1 MKILL
6 TIIWLGCICASY
18 AEKEVKNI
26 EQLLEANT
34 KELSDTKLI
43 LHHIDATNE
52 RIKASIEQQRVWLES
67 IKNVDGLL
75 AKLNLFLDAQGTV
88 VQEALNN
95 ITLKSGLHAERVS
108 KEVGGLVRLQLST
121 KQQISGLE
129 QKLDAHQK
137 HVLQNARSIDN
148 NILELTKLITRAI
161 LPQLNGLQ
169 CSFNSLETSQINIEV
184 ELKSLTRVKDISED
198 SNLKLKVLGDQLVSL
213 NRTQDAGLAVLTHAL
228 TQLKP
233 LNTWQIKHAL
243 RDLIISQKRI
253 ELDLEACERRASPHY
268 ADLPGSASYTA
279 YEIESHAPPPPRAQ
293 PGKQVDLVHVWNDK
307 DQNQQS
313 ML

>member
-6 TIIWLGCICASY
+6 TITLLGCICASS

-26 EQLLEANT
+26 EQLVAENT

-52 RIKASIEQQRVWLES
+52 RIKASIEQQRSWLES
-67 IKNVDGLL
+67 IKHVDGLL
-75 AKLNLFLDAQGTV
+75 AKLNLFLDAQGAL
-88 VQEALNN
+88 VQEAFNN

-108 KEVGGLVRLQLST
+108 KELGGLVRLQLST
-121 KQQISGLE
+121 QQQISGLE

-148 NILELTKLITRAI
+148 NILELTKLITRAV

-169 CSFNSLETSQINIEV
+169 CSFDSLETSQINIEV

-198 SNLKLKVLGDQLVSL
+198 SNRKLKVLGDQLVSL
-213 NRTQDAGLAVLTHAL
+213 NRTQDARLTVLTHAL
-228 TQLKP
+228 THLKP
-233 LNTWQIKHAL
+233 LNTWQIEHAL
-243 RDLIISQKRI
+243 RELIISQKRI
-253 ELDLEACERRASPHY
+253 ELDLEACERRASPHF
-268 ADLPGSASYTA
+268 ANLPSSASYSA
-279 YEIESHAPPPPRAQ
+279 YEIKSHAPSPRRAQ
-293 PGKQVDLVHVWNDK
+293 PSKQVDLEQVWNAEE
-307 DQNQQS
+307 QNHQS